1 MENAAESLLG
11 KDLAKEGGESREE
24 EFVLDSMYRIDK
36 KLGQKWYRGSLDLHS
51 WFWVRN
57 VIRDH
62 LTNIWQFGNDAKAEF
77 TDWRISGAD
86 MINQLQL

>member
-36 KLGQKWYRGSLDLHS
+36 KLGKKWYRGSLDLHS
-51 WFWVRN
+51 
-57 VIRDH
+57 
-62 LTNIWQFGNDAKAEF
+62 
-77 TDWRISGAD
+77 
-86 MINQLQL
+86 